1 MTATLSIL
9 FAGATKE
16 SGRLLGFHVSLT
28 IFLILRF
35 LWLVATRLANRGG
48 NNA

>member
-1 MTATLSIL
+1 VTATLSIL
-9 FAGATKE
+9 FGGAMKE
-16 SGRLLGFHVSLT
+16 SGKLLGFHVSLT

-35 LWLVATRLANRGG
+35 LWLVATGLANGGG